1 MAMSLGDGG
10 VERGRR
16 AGWYGDP
23 WRGSRQRY
31 WDGVRW
37 TAATRPDP
45 ATAVRRLLMVPAAIV
60 LAILFVLVAGIL

>member
-1 MAMSLGDGG
+1 MSMSRD
-10 VERGRR
+10 VHQGRR

-31 WDGVRW
+31 WDGARW

-45 ATAVRRLLMVPAAIV
+45 ATALRRVLLLPLAIV
-60 LAILFVLVAGIL
+60 LAVLFVLVAGIV